1 MEYDSI
7 RKDTCD
13 KHIERIL
20 AMLDRGFEDQL
31 LLSQDRGWYTV
42 GEEDGGRINAY
53 SYLPQEFLPL
63 LESKGVSKD
72 LIHKLTVLNPARVF
86 AMKK

>member
-20 AMLDRGFEDQL
+20 TMLDKGFEDQL

-42 GEEDGGRINAY
+42 GEKNGGKINAY
-53 SYLPQEFLPL
+53 SYLPREFLPL
-63 LESKGVSKD
+63 LEAKGVGND
-72 LIHKLTVLNPARVF
+72 LIHKLTVLNPARAF
-86 AMKK
+86 AMKR